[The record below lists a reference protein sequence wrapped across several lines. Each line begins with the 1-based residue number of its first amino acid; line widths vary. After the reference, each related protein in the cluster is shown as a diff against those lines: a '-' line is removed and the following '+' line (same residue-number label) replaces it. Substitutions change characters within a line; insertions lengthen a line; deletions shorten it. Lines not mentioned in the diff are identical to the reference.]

1 MALNMDNEIV
11 WLLLHD
17 LEEGKITANQF
28 RTAVTN
34 AEIEN
39 LKKNIDSLY
48 WGYAQSLN
56 SSPYGN
62 IWKRTEFTTK
72 ENRNADTVDPLHYE
86 MCKDS
91 SNPCEGCSNL
101 TSLYVDGEVFEQC
114 CEDRTCPIW
123 LKDHPKDKIKRVKT
137 LTVEEWKQKTNKEE
151 KPANPCAGCKFRKYH
166 DWAEPT
172 WTGFSAH
179 YYDCENPSCPNWN
192 RLWWRNNDD
201 GSPLLDQEPIKL
213 KRKIQH
219 VAYALVTWMNNVIST
234 ISEEI

>member
-48 WGYAQSLN
+48 FGYAQSLN

-62 IWKRTEFTTK
+62 IYLGEPDKTF
-72 ENRNADTVDPLHYE
+72 
-86 MCKDS
+86 C
-91 SNPCEGCSNL
+91 
-101 TSLYVDGEVFEQC
+101 TSTY
-114 CEDRTCPIW
+114 CPEW
-123 LKDHPKDKIKRVKT
+123 DKGQPKSKAAPKVKT
-137 LTVEEWKQKTNKEE
+137 LTVEEWRRKVAKEE

-166 DWAEPT
+166 DWFEPT
-172 WTGFSAH
+172 WKGFSAH

-201 GSPLLDQEPIKL
+201 GSPLLDQAPIKL

-219 VAYALVTWMNNVIST
+219 AAYALVTWMNNAIST

>member
-1 MALNMDNEIV
+1 MTDEGFRRLASDLKYGLITMDQIRAAGLDQEIKDY
-11 WLLLHD
+11 LD
-17 LEEGKITANQF
+17 SSRYAY
-28 RTAVTN
+28 
-34 AEIEN
+34 IETMR
-39 LKKNIDSLY
+39 KDDIERRKNS
-48 WGYAQSLN
+48 
-56 SSPYGN
+56 
-62 IWKRTEFTTK
+62 
-72 ENRNADTVDPLHYE
+72 DTINPLHYE

-101 TSLYVDGEVFEQC
+101 TSLYADGKVVEQC

-137 LTVEEWKQKTNKEE
+137 LTVEEWRRKVAKEE
-151 KPANPCAGCKFRKYH
+151 EPANPCAGCKYRKYKEAIH
-166 DWAEPT
+166 VRPYWPFCIIPEWLRFCNP
-172 WTGFSAH
+172 
-179 YYDCENPSCPNWN
+179 YYDCENPSCPSWS

-219 VAYALVTWMNNVIST
+219 AAYALVTWIDNAIST

>member
-62 IWKRTEFTTK
+62 IWKRTDFTTK

-86 MCKDS
+86 MCKNS
-91 SNPCEGCSNL
+91 SDPCEGCSNL
-101 TSLYVDGEVFEQC
+101 TSLYTDGEVVEQC

-137 LTVEEWKQKTNKEE
+137 LTVEEWRRKVAKEE
-151 KPANPCAGCKFRKYH
+151 EPANPCAGCKFRKYH
-166 DWAEPT
+166 DWLEPT
-172 WTGFSAH
+172 WKGFSAH

-219 VAYALVTWMNNVIST
+219 AAYALVTLMNNAIST

>member
-1 MALNMDNEIV
+1 MDNEIA

-17 LEEGKITANQF
+17 LEEGKITANQY
-28 RTAVTN
+28 RAAVTN

-48 WGYAQSLN
+48 LGYAQSLN
-56 SSPYGN
+56 SPPYGN
-62 IWKRTEFTTK
+62 IWKRTEYTTK
-72 ENRNADTVDPLHYE
+72 ENRNAETVDPLHYE

-91 SNPCEGCSNL
+91 SDPCEGCSKCV
-101 TSLYVDGEVFEQC
+101 SLYAGGEVVEQC
-114 CEDRTCPIW
+114 CKDHTCPVW
-123 LKDHPKDKIKRVKT
+123 FKDHPKDKIKRVKT
-137 LTVEEWKQKTNKEE
+137 LTVEEWRRKAAKEE
-151 KPANPCAGCKFRKYH
+151 EPANPCAGCRFRKYH

-172 WTGFSAH
+172 WTGFSAN

-213 KRKIQH
+213 KRRIQH
-219 VAYALVTWMNNVIST
+219 AAYALVAWMNDAIST